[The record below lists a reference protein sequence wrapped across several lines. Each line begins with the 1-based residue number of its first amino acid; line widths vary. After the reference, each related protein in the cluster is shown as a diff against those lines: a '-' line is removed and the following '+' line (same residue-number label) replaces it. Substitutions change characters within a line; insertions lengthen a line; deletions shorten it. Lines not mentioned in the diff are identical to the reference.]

1 MNVLIKNVICPHNT
15 CVAMYEWD
23 LCRKINS
30 LDWFFTRWYLV
41 LLSKENCDLF
51 PMRNILKR
59 SSNMS
64 FEWAWY
70 EGPTYQNIRNKIYM
84 KGLVITD
91 ERAWVLLTDSKDAK
105 WYVYVVK
112 EEYRNPLTEINTD
125 NVLVI
130 LKCENVWERWDTK
143 IILLFIKSE
152 AYDKYYLS
160 YLDKY
165 HLEINSLKKLQQN
178 RDRQNIWF

>member
-15 CVAMYEWD
+15 RVAMYEWD
-23 LCRKINS
+23 LRRKINS

-70 EGPTYQNIRNKIYM
+70 EGPTYQNIGNKIYM
-84 KGLVITD
+84 KGLLITD
-91 ERAWVLLTDSKDAK
+91 ERAWALLTDSKDAK

-112 EEYRNPLTEINTD
+112 EEYRSPLSEINTD

-130 LKCENVWERWDTK
+130 LKCAENVWERWVTK
-143 IILLFIKSE
+143 ILLLFMI
-152 AYDKYYLS
+152 YL
-160 YLDKY
+160 
-165 HLEINSLKKLQQN
+165 
-178 RDRQNIWF
+178 